1 MFHLINISSFRARSF
16 SNEVVFVIL
25 HIGPLFAIRYMVLYM
40 ICILFISVACIPNI
54 SSFRAK
60 SFSNEFVVVILHIGS
75 LFDSRYI
82 FLYMICILF
91 ISVYVVCLYPRHIF
105 L

>member
-1 MFHLINISSFRARSF
+1 M
-16 SNEVVFVIL
+16 
-25 HIGPLFAIRYMVLYM
+25 
-40 ICILFISVACIPNI
+40 

-75 LFDSRYI
+75 LCDSRYI